1 MVGYLTRHGK
11 YMPQDDDCH
20 LTSNS
25 IRFDCSKLKLHQQ
38 KTTRDVQLAL
48 DYFLS
53 VISNGDNPLL
63 NELRQTG
70 IKLATYAYKMAS
82 VMAATKN
89 TQNSLFMNVFGCFMN
104 VIVASVQRKN
114 NLTTKLFNVNKFV
127 CTFCGKMEILFN
139 KVTQLI
145 NKHSQSI
152 SSLIDWLELHYS
164 QEMVSTMSDLY
175 KKYEKNASKIT
186 LHYNTICET
195 IDTWNSIQEPETITN
210 AQAGNKKRKSMF
222 DNPIKVTEMDECGAR
237 TLMFMSTQKYV
248 Q

>member
-1 MVGYLTRHGK
+1 MS
-11 YMPQDDDCH
+11 PDDEYH

-25 IRFDCSKLKLHQQ
+25 ISFECSKLKLHQQ

-53 VISNGDNPLL
+53 VIANGDHPML

-70 IKLATYAYKMAS
+70 LTLAMYAYKMAS
-82 VMAATKN
+82 VMTNTKN

-104 VIVASVQRKN
+104 VIVTSVQSKN
-114 NLTTKLFNVNKFV
+114 NLTSKLFNAKNFV
-127 CTFCGKMEILFN
+127 YNFCGKMEIMFN
-139 KVTQLI
+139 KVSQLI
-145 NKHSQSI
+145 NTHAHSI

-164 QEMVSTMSDLY
+164 QEMVSTMSDMY
-175 KKYEKNASKIT
+175 KKYENNTSKIRLHCNT
-186 LHYNTICET
+186 LCEN

-210 AQAGNKKRKSMF
+210 VQASNKKRKSMF
-222 DNPIKVTEMDECGAR
+222 DQPIKVTAMDECGAR
-237 TLMFMSTQKYV
+237 TLMFMSKQKYV